1 MVTVDE
7 AVIARIEIKGKH
19 FEILVDSEIAYELR
33 EGKKVSLSRMLAVN
47 HIFTDARKGTKAP
60 DAEIKKDFGTDDIE
74 KVAEHIVRSGD
85 IQLTTEFRRRKTE
98 ERRKQIAS
106 IISKNAVNPQTKAP
120 HPQERILAAMD
131 QVRFNVDPFRPAEQQ
146 VDDALKA
153 VKAALPISMEEITLL
168 VDIPASHA
176 SRCYGLL
183 KEYRILQ
190 DRWLSDGS
198 LSAKIII
205 PAGLK
210 ETVFRALNNATQGE
224 VRIQE
229 SK

>member
-33 EGKKVSLSRMLAVN
+33 EGKNVSLSRMLAVN
-47 HIFTDARKGTKAP
+47 QIFTDTRKGTKAS
-60 DAEIKKDFGTDDIE
+60 DADVRKEFGTDDVE
-74 KVAEHIVRSGD
+74 KVAEHIVKKGD
-85 IQLTTEFRRRKTE
+85 IQLTTEFKRRKTE

-106 IISKNAVNPQTKAP
+106 MISKNAINPQTKAP
-120 HPQERILAAMD
+120 HPQERVLAAMD
-131 QVRFNVDPFRPAEQQ
+131 QARFNADPFKPAEQQ

-153 VKAALPISMEEITLL
+153 VKSVLPISMEEITLL
-168 VDIPASHA
+168 VEIPARHA

-205 PAGLK
+205 PAGLR
-210 ETVFRALNNATQGE
+210 ENIFRMLNNATQGE
-224 VRIQE
+224 ARIQE
-229 SK
+229 SC